1 MSGLQDKVPVSEDFS
16 SDPTLQGILLPEPVV
31 PATHGGSGALPAG
44 HGNRF
49 GLDFQQEQ
57 QEAAGQD
64 AVFSGTNRLHLAG
77 GQFTGDDMFCM
88 ITKNFY
94 ILYIFRHNKRTNS
107 THYVHVYEFAF
118 SSGRTSLCSSQML
131 LRVINK
137 KPKSKD

>member
-1 MSGLQDKVPVSEDFS
+1 MSGVQEKVPVGEDFS

-31 PATHGGSGALPAG
+31 PATHGGSGALPAS

-57 QEAAGQD
+57 QEAGQD

-77 GQFTGDDMFCM
+77 GQFSGDNQQ
-88 ITKNFY
+88 KYY
-94 ILYIFRHNKRTNS
+94 IKHILRHNKHTKS
-107 THYVHVYEFAF
+107 THYGHIYEFAF
-118 SSGRTSLCSSQML
+118 SSGRTSLYSSQML
-131 LRVINK
+131 FRVINK